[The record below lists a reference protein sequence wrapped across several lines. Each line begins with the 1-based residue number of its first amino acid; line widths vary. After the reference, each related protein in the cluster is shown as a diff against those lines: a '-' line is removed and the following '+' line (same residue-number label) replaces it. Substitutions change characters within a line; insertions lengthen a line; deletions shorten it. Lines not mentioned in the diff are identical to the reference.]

1 MARNVR
7 IYANRPGFLL
17 EGVNVYHTSQSD
29 EYLLAEDL
37 TYDEWADGFV
47 ARIPDQQ
54 TTIIAVC
61 MTGSCAG
68 QSQSQA
74 IPPKVE
80 NVRFLIGETFGGGGD
95 VSFTYPTVVP
105 ASNKVTQSV
114 DFRDFSRATINA
126 IPDSN
131 YALVGWFTASSD
143 DEFITSNNPLNVTR
157 NFYNLTD
164 RFYAKFSDFNLS
176 ATTASIGVS
185 GSITF
190 NIQTQNYPDGTQIP
204 YTASG
209 LNNRHLSS
217 GSLTGSFELTN
228 NSGSRTI
235 TIGELTSSL
244 TTQFSLE
251 LTNTSA
257 SAVSINVI
265 SQSYDISGSISSS
278 YATTS
283 SFEVYTTGHKDGDE
297 IEFRVEAVS
306 ASVSGS
312 ILGSGSDSGSFFI
325 HSNTGS
331 YQFALAT
338 SDFTG
343 SNNIF
348 NLYLLDKP
356 YISHSITL
364 FSGSV

>member
-17 EGVNVYHTSQSD
+17 EGVNVYYGSQSAD
-29 EYLLAEDL
+29 YLLAENL

-47 ARIPDQQ
+47 ARIPDEE

-68 QSQSQA
+68 QSQSAA

-80 NVRFLIGETFGGGGD
+80 NIRFLVAEVTGSGGR
-95 VSFTYPTVVP
+95 VSMLYPTVVP
-105 ASNKVTQSV
+105 AANRVTQSV
-114 DFRDFSRATINA
+114 DYRDYSQARINA
-126 IPDSN
+126 IPSAN
-131 YALVGWFTASSD
+131 HALVGWFTASED
-143 DEFITSNNPLNVTR
+143 TSRVSGDNPLVVTR
-157 NFYNLTD
+157 NFYTLTD
-164 RFYAKFSDFNLS
+164 KFYAKFSDFTLS
-176 ATTASIGVS
+176 ATTASVGVS
-185 GSITF
+185 GSVTF
-190 NIQTQNYPDGTQIP
+190 NLQTEYYPDGMTFD

-217 GSLTGSFELTN
+217 GSLTGSFVLTN
-228 NSGSRTI
+228 NSASRTI

-257 SAVSINVI
+257 SAVAVNVI

-283 SFEVYTTGHKDGDE
+283 SFEVYTT
-297 IEFRVEAVS
+297 
-306 ASVSGS
+306 
-312 ILGSGSDSGSFFI
+312 
-325 HSNTGS
+325 
-331 YQFALAT
+331 
-338 SDFTG
+338 
-343 SNNIF
+343 
-348 NLYLLDKP
+348 
-356 YISHSITL
+356 
-364 FSGSV
+364 